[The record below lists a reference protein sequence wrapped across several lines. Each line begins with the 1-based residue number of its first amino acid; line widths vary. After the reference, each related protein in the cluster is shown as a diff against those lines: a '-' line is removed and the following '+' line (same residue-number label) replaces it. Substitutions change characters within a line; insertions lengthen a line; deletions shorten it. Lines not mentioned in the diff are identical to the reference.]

1 MKKIFTLCLAGALA
15 LAATACDDDDDKDG
29 GYSGKM
35 TVSGQTEEVKSAL
48 YFEYAADGGDEAEI
62 DLYLFKEAFSAMP
75 NAEPSF
81 YVNLEISESLNGKTV
96 DLTKPLSQSS
106 TPRPYLYINAVSS
119 GKDLVIDYYDNK
131 IDVTDDATVT
141 AGSMTATRN
150 GDNITV
156 KLSVTL
162 SDGNSLSV
170 DWKGKAT
177 KVTSQK

>member
-35 TVSGQTEEVKSAL
+35 TVNGQTEEVKSAL

-62 DLYLFKEAFSAMP
+62 DLYLFKDALSAMP

-81 YVNLEISESLNGKTV
+81 YVNLEISESLNGKTL

-106 TPRPYLYINAVSS
+106 TPRPYLYINTVGN
-119 GKDLVIDYYDNK
+119 GKDLTIDYYNNQ
-131 IDVTDDATVT
+131 IDVTDGATVT

-156 KLSVTL
+156 KLSATL

-177 KVTSQK
+177 KISNPK